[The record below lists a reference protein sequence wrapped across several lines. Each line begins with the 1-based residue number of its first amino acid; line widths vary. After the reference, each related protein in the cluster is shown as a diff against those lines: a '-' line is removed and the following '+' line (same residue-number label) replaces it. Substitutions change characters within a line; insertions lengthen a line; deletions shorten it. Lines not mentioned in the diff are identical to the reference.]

1 MQRVAAL
8 NSQGENDDDSDGW
21 SKESEDSV
29 VDIETA
35 AVTDPKACSDHQDM
49 KTQVA
54 QLGVLF
60 VLLRCILCLFSC
72 TYTLFCGKLNV
83 FELCHYQICR

>member
-8 NSQGENDDDSDGW
+8 NSQGEDDDDSDGW
-21 SKESEDSV
+21 SKESDDSV

-35 AVTDPKACSDHQDM
+35 AVTDLKASSDQLDM

-54 QLGVLF
+54 Q
-60 VLLRCILCLFSC
+60 
-72 TYTLFCGKLNV
+72 
-83 FELCHYQICR
+83 